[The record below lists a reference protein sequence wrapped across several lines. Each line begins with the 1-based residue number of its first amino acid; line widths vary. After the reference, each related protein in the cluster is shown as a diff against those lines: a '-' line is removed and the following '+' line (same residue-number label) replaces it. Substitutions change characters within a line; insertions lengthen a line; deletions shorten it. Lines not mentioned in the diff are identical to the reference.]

1 MKTETQATLLASAAV
16 KIACTAPGMLTQAAA
31 DLTDLLSEL
40 ASELDFIAEIGDTE
54 RRNINSHLEQ
64 ITHQVSDMDDA
75 LADAETSA
83 EYSQNELERTQEDLV
98 KACDRYRQSEKAK
111 TYLATH
117 YDRQPHLI
125 DDLLDYTAHLRHTGA
140 DRKTIALL
148 ELTTSTLKT
157 IQALLS

>member
-1 MKTETQATLLASAAV
+1 MKTETQATLLNGAAV
-16 KIACTAPGMLTQAAA
+16 KIECNAPGMLTKAAA
-31 DLTDLLSEL
+31 DLTDLLGEL
-40 ASELDFIAEIGDTE
+40 ASELDFITEIGNTE
-54 RRNINSHLEQ
+54 RNNINAHFEKIALQ
-64 ITHQVSDMDDA
+64 ISDMDDA
-75 LADAETSA
+75 LADAKTSA
-83 EYSQNELERTQEDLV
+83 ASSQIELERTQEDLV

-125 DDLLDYTAHLRHTGA
+125 EDLLDYTAHLRHTGA
-140 DRKTIALL
+140 DRKAIALL

>member
-1 MKTETQATLLASAAV
+1 MKTETQATLLDGCAV
-16 KIACTAPGMLTQAAA
+16 KIACKAPVMLTQAAA
-31 DLTDLLSEL
+31 DLTDLLGEL

-54 RRNINSHLEQ
+54 RRNINAHFEQ
-64 ITHQVSDMDDA
+64 IALKVSDMDDA

-125 DDLLDYTAHLRHTGA
+125 DDLLDYTAHLRHTNA
-140 DRKTIALL
+140 DRKAIALL